1 MNNNLSNIK
10 KGKYFLDKHNCIG
23 MPTET
28 VYGLAANAYSSK
40 AISKIFKLKK
50 RPKNN
55 PLIVHYSS
63 LEMLKRDC
71 ILNKN
76 FTNLYNKFCP
86 GPLTFIL
93 KLKKDSKI
101 SKFVTNKKKTLA
113 VRFPSH
119 PKAKGLLKILNYP
132 LAAPSANISSRV
144 SPVTKNHVKEEF
156 GKKIKYII
164 EGGLS
169 KIGLESTIINLTG
182 KPEILRIGSI
192 DINKLSKVLNKKL
205 LYRKKSYMKAPGQ
218 NRLHYSP
225 GIPLRMNC
233 KEASQDEAFILV
245 KKRNNSNKNF
255 FYLSKNKNLKE
266 AARNLYSVLRM
277 IKKKGY
283 KKIAVEK
290 IENKGIGLAINDRL
304 LKASSKKY
312 MNTLVSV
319 NILSKNFSSF
329 EAVKEI
335 SFSINESEILGL
347 LGPNG
352 CGKTTTIGMMLGLLK
367 PTSGEVI
374 INGLNVEKNR
384 INLLK
389 KMNFISPYIELP
401 KKLTVKENLMVYG
414 KLYSVNNI
422 NNRIDYL
429 TETLRLSEFINK
441 KTGELSSGQ
450 KNRVSLAK
458 AVVNDPDILLLDEPT
473 ASLDPETGDFVR
485 TFIEKISSEKKMS
498 ILLASH
504 NMNEVKRL
512 CKSILMM
519 KDGKIIDRGTPSEII
534 NKHGKKNLEEVF
546 LKLNRTKNEL

>member
-1 MNNNLSNIK
+1 
-10 KGKYFLDKHNCIG
+10 
-23 MPTET
+23 
-28 VYGLAANAYSSK
+28 
-40 AISKIFKLKK
+40 
-50 RPKNN
+50 
-55 PLIVHYSS
+55 
-63 LEMLKRDC
+63 
-71 ILNKN
+71 
-76 FTNLYNKFCP
+76 
-86 GPLTFIL
+86 
-93 KLKKDSKI
+93 
-101 SKFVTNKKKTLA
+101 
-113 VRFPSH
+113 
-119 PKAKGLLKILNYP
+119 
-132 LAAPSANISSRV
+132 
-144 SPVTKNHVKEEF
+144 
-156 GKKIKYII
+156 
-164 EGGLS
+164 
-169 KIGLESTIINLTG
+169 
-182 KPEILRIGSI
+182 
-192 DINKLSKVLNKKL
+192 
-205 LYRKKSYMKAPGQ
+205 
-218 NRLHYSP
+218 
-225 GIPLRMNC
+225 
-233 KEASQDEAFILV
+233 
-245 KKRNNSNKNF
+245 
-255 FYLSKNKNLKE
+255 
-266 AARNLYSVLRM
+266 
-277 IKKKGY
+277 
-283 KKIAVEK
+283 
-290 IENKGIGLAINDRL
+290 
-304 LKASSKKY
+304 
-312 MNTLVSV
+312 MNTLVRV
-319 NILSKNFSSF
+319 NNLSKNFSSF

-401 KKLTVKENLMVYG
+401 KKLTVKENLIVYG
-414 KLYSVNNI
+414 KLYSVDGI

-504 NMNEVKRL
+504 NMDEVKRL